1 VKWLKRIEVLAQP
14 FDGYQQTPNY
24 HYRQKREDPG
34 VPVSTMRVKSLMVPP
49 GIPDW
54 YTRHRTV
61 EAGTVEL
68 TGRAWSGAGVP
79 ITHVAVGI
87 DGTWSDAAL
96 DPPQGKYVWRG
107 WRLVWQAAPG
117 EHVLECRAT
126 DANGDTQ
133 PLEPQWDSVGFGN
146 NGVQRVPVTVR

>member
-1 VKWLKRIEVLAQP
+1 
-14 FDGYQQTPNY
+14 
-24 HYRQKREDPG
+24 
-34 VPVSTMRVKSLMVPP
+34 MRVKSLMVPP

-54 YTRHRTV
+54 YTRRRTV
-61 EAGTVEL
+61 EAGAVEL
-68 TGRAWSGAGVP
+68 TGRAWSGAGLP

-87 DGTWSDAAL
+87 DGTWRDATL

-107 WRLVWQAAPG
+107 WRFVWQATRG

-133 PLEPQWDSVGFGN
+133 PLEAPWDNVGFGN
-146 NGVQRVPVTVR
+146 NGVHRVPVTVR